1 MSASYLHALSP
12 SGGLIPLICDADG
25 RLYVEGQ
32 IALDALP
39 AGTNTIGATYS
50 NSVVK
55 SATIQRPA
63 DTTAY
68 AALDVIAPG
77 VVNESNPGYFI
88 FSGMARANGGTG
100 TIVRARLMTDNAA
113 WAAAM
118 QLHLYTAAPTA
129 IADNAQ
135 YTLLYADV
143 AKRIGS
149 IKFPAL
155 STEGT
160 GSTAAVAMRPSPD
173 GAYSPPWLKYKCASA
188 DTALYGILTT
198 LDGVTPAS
206 AQNFYIEL
214 GADGLS

>member
-1 MSASYLHALSP
+1 
-12 SGGLIPLICDADG
+12 LIPLICDADG

-77 VVNESNPGYFI
+77 VVNESNPGYLI
-88 FSGMARANGGTG
+88 FSDMARANGGTG
-100 TIVRARLMTDNAA
+100 TIVRARLMTDNPACAA
-113 WAAAM
+113 MM
-118 QLHLYTAAPTA
+118 QLHLFHTAPTA
-129 IADNAQ
+129 INDNAQ
-135 YTLLYADV
+135 YTLLYAN
-143 AKRIGS
+143 AANRIGT

-155 STEGT
+155 TTEGT
-160 GSTAAVAMRPSPD
+160 GSTAAAAMRPSYD
-173 GAYSPPWLKYKCASA
+173 GAYNWPGLWYKTKS
-188 DTALYGILTT
+188 DGTALYGILET
-198 LDGVTPAS
+198 LDAFTPAS